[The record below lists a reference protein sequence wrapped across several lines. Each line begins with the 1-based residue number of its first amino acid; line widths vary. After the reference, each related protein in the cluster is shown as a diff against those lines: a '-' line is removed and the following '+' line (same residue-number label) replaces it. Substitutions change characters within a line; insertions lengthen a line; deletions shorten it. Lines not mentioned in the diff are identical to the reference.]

1 MSLVTRTVTKN
12 HLPSS
17 FTLLRQVGLA
27 HPQNPTAAFL
37 EDLDEA
43 RLAEILRVPVEEVA
57 KRRHLP
63 RSETGYVDFFGV
75 AVRADEIF
83 VRTLRFAPAAVA
95 TSPHN
100 RVLWSLKTVPCC
112 TESWEFLASR
122 CDCGALQRWQ
132 HAHRFDRCDRCNKLL
147 SSVTAR
153 EVPEHQRDGLSFLS
167 GLLDPDPNRRDT
179 SRGMLPEALS
189 SWDGGMIFEL
199 ALSLLNMVPDRY
211 RHKRTMAPPPDQQAK
226 YALALSQAADIIKEW
241 PASFMP
247 ALKDAVGQRSRSKY
261 NVRYTGI
268 ADYIPGLESDVLP
281 DVVRDAI
288 NEQLAPLRTIPGETP
303 PGQIAMMAAVDRT
316 LLGLGIL
323 AKGRR
328 DGLLQSHICLRA
340 NRLFPTLD
348 RAEVEDIR
356 DRRDHRKSA
365 EAVSTS
371 LGLPQY
377 AMQRIADAGH
387 LEMQSH
393 PFLVSLFDA
402 PQMDSREHKRFIT
415 KLKAA
420 ADRWTDADTSE
431 AIVPLHRIAR
441 AMGGGL
447 KPWGTIFDLLL
458 RNDRPIPFRLTGT
471 SINRLFIRTQDVDT
485 IRFLDPQD
493 IECSRLPRHCS
504 QRDALEILNLHFK
517 YANTLKE
524 LVQADDQWELRWD
537 VVLGLASSRITM
549 AEMIAWTG
557 MHHAYVERLMDSH
570 GCYQVDRLGWNRQS
584 ATKVL
589 KHGGF

>member
-17 FTLLRQVGLA
+17 FTILRQVGLA

-43 RLAEILRVPVEEVA
+43 RLAEILRVPIEEVA

-63 RSETGYVDFFGV
+63 RSEAGYVDFFGV

-153 EVPEHQRDGLSFLS
+153 EVPEHQRDGLSFLI
-167 GLLDPDPNRRDT
+167 GLLDPDPNRRDA
-179 SRGMLPEALS
+179 SRGLLPEALY

-211 RHKRTMAPPPDQQAK
+211 RHKRTMAPPADQQAK
-226 YALALSQAADIIKEW
+226 YALALSQAADIIREW
-241 PASFMP
+241 PASFIP

-268 ADYIPGLESDVLP
+268 ADYIPGLESNVLP

-288 NEQLAPLRTIPGETP
+288 NEQLAPIRTIPGETP
-303 PGQIAMMAAVDRT
+303 TGQIAMAAAVDT
-316 LLGLGIL
+316 SLLPLGTL

-377 AMQRIADAGH
+377 AMQLIADAGH

-393 PFLVSLFDA
+393 PFLVSLFSS
-402 PQMDSREHKRFIT
+402 PQMDSREHKRFIQ
-415 KLKAA
+415 KLRSA
-420 ADRWTDADTSE
+420 ADRWEDADIAE
-431 AIVPLHRIAR
+431 ATVPLHRVAR
-441 AMGGGL
+441 GMGGGL
-447 KPWGTIFDLLL
+447 KPWGAIFDLVL
-458 RNDRPIPFRLTGT
+458 RNDRPLPIRLTGT
-471 SINRLFIRTQDVDT
+471 SINRIFVRPQDVD
-485 IRFLDPQD
+485 IVRSLSSPDV
-493 IECSRLPRHCS
+493 EYSRLPPHCS
-504 QRDALEILNLHFK
+504 QRDALEIVNLHFRQVS
-517 YANTLKE
+517 ALNAL
-524 LVQADDQWELRWD
+524 LNADNLRGD
-537 VVLGLASSRITM
+537 NYDG
-549 AEMIAWTG
+549 
-557 MHHAYVERLMDSH
+557 RLS
-570 GCYQVDRLGWNRQS
+570 G
-584 ATKVL
+584 
-589 KHGGF
+589 